1 MSTQLYGI
9 AEFVKKLEIIAEECG
24 EKKPKEAEQKD
35 EFLKTKQRM
44 YTLLEEAR
52 NNIHD
57 RETLLRKRGNCYES
71 IQKGH
76 LIRQHLEELNASF
89 LKLQELHKRAQG
101 KRNAGAKK
109 EEHQA
114 RYKDIRILKRHKD
127 EVQELF
133 QQTSGGLNAAASA
146 SSSSPEP
153 SLFGLREA
161 ARGSE
166 EASRRMVTAEEQEAL
181 DQMKKRDA
189 EIDKQVGDIGNV
201 LGRLDPLAR
210 EIGSAAERQR
220 IKAEALG
227 SDVEN
232 AEKDIE
238 SLNKKVADVLR
249 YEKNTN
255 CCCQLVLL
263 IALLCCVGF
272 VFQQLQG

>member
-9 AEFVKKLEIIAEECG
+9 AEFVKKLEKIAEECG
-24 EKKPKEAEQKD
+24 EKKAKEAEPKD
-35 EFLKTKQRM
+35 EFLRAKQRM
-44 YTLLEEAR
+44 YVLLEEAR
-52 NNIHD
+52 NSIHE
-57 RETLLRKRGNCYES
+57 RETLLRNRGNCYES

-76 LIRQHLEELNASF
+76 LVRQNLEELNTTY

-101 KRNAGAKK
+101 KRNSGVKK

-114 RYKDIRILKRHKD
+114 RYKDIRILKKHKD

-133 QQTSGGLNAAASA
+133 SHTSAGLNTSTPAVGST
-146 SSSSPEP
+146 PQP

-166 EASRRMVTAEEQEAL
+166 EASRRLLTSDEQAEL
-181 DQMKKRDA
+181 DKMKKRDA
-189 EIDKQVGDIGNV
+189 EIDAQVGELGSV

-210 EIGSAAERQR
+210 EIGGAADRQR
-220 IKAEALG
+220 LKAEALG
-227 SDVEN
+227 SEVEG

-238 SLNKKVADVLR
+238 SLNKKVAEVIK

-255 CCCQLVLL
+255 CCCQIVLL